1 MSVFRILET
10 GNKKKGTHRGL
21 EFHVSFLQL
30 VEELENK
37 YVGGED
43 AARVD
48 GKTYDKA
55 ERRLEA
61 LQRHW
66 TYVGGYTLAQVDRDA
81 GDSLSVSDELVE
93 DCENKV
99 WELFPEDVPPSSIS
113 NQVPPKNPFDQSKNR
128 VSQEY

>member
-1 MSVFRILET
+1 MRRQSPKPWATTVAVKPTRRQNMSVFRILET

-21 EFHVSFLQL
+21 DFHVSFLHL
-30 VEELENK
+30 VDELENR

-55 ERRLEA
+55 KRRLEA

-81 GDSLSVSDELVE
+81 GDSLS
-93 DCENKV
+93 
-99 WELFPEDVPPSSIS
+99 
-113 NQVPPKNPFDQSKNR
+113 
-128 VSQEY
+128 